1 MNVSF
6 QTAEK
11 GGKSAT
17 TEWYTPQYIIEA
29 LGGKFDLDPCAP
41 FIEWHTANKCF
52 TKEIDGLSMV
62 WEGRVFL
69 NPPYSNPII
78 KAFCSSI
85 G

>member
-41 FIEWHTANKCF
+41 FIGIRLTNVLPK
-52 TKEIDGLSMV
+52 K
-62 WEGRVFL
+62 
-69 NPPYSNPII
+69 
-78 KAFCSSI
+78 
-85 G
+85 

>member
-41 FIEWHTANKCF
+41 
-52 TKEIDGLSMV
+52 L
-62 WEGRVFL
+62 
-69 NPPYSNPII
+69 
-78 KAFCSSI
+78 
-85 G
+85 